1 MLEIVIEFSFG
12 IGVKLDKIKREK
24 NKENITEKEIIEIL
38 EADELFTFV
47 GKKNKSSKSMDS
59 GKS

>member
-1 MLEIVIEFSFG
+1 LLEIVIEFSFG